1 VSRYRYGPWR
11 GGGDP
16 LEPPYDVAAA
26 VDRLGER
33 VLAGQSPREAMRELM
48 RGGLT
53 DRRGLD
59 ALREQVR
66 RRRDELRRG
75 DLSGI
80 LQQAQT
86 LLDEALATER
96 AALAADPH
104 DAARDRE
111 ATLDRLPDSLPQAVR
126 ELADYDWT
134 SPQARELYE
143 QIRAMVREEVLR
155 QQVRGRPTGSAS
167 GTASGGASDASSTA
181 ASTAAAMKDLLADL
195 NALLAA
201 HARGEDTTEQFEQF
215 MQRHGEAFPE
225 GPRSTDELIDLLA
238 RRAAAAERL
247 LRSLDP
253 EQREALRDLIAQAL
267 ADDLDLAAQ
276 LSALRDNLR
285 TLRPGLDWS
294 SRQRMAGGEPLGY
307 TEATDA
313 LDELARL
320 DDLLDQLGQRYPGAT
335 LDDIDV
341 EALADVLGPAAVT
354 DVEALRRLE
363 RELADQGWVTGTRQD
378 LQLSAKAVRRLGQT
392 ALRRVLDQIRAGRG
406 GPHEQHRA
414 GAAGEPT
421 GAWRGWEFGD
431 EQPLDVVRTVQ
442 QALVRTAAEPRQ
454 AGAVGLEVSDFA
466 VLETEARTS
475 AAVALLVDLSFSM
488 VSEGRWGPMKQT
500 ALALQHLVSTRF
512 RQDALEIIGFDRWA
526 RPLGAVDLAAVEPSY
541 VPGTNLQ
548 HALLLAHRFL
558 RRHPNAQPI
567 VVVVTDGEPTAH
579 LDSDGEA
586 VFSWPPMAE
595 TVRRTVAEV
604 DDLTRLGAVLTI
616 VMLGEDAGLERFVR
630 AIARRNGGRVLTPS
644 LDRLGEYVV
653 ADYLHARRGRR

>member
-1 VSRYRYGPWR
+1 MSRYRYGPWR

-16 LEPPYDVAAA
+16 LEPPYDVADA
-26 VDRLGER
+26 VDRVGER
-33 VLAGQSPREAMRELM
+33 VLAGQSPREAMRDLM
-48 RGGLT
+48 RHGMA

-59 ALREQVR
+59 ALREQLR

-80 LQQAQT
+80 LQQAQA
-86 LLDEALATER
+86 LLEEALATER
-96 AALAADPH
+96 TALADHPGP
-104 DAARDRE
+104 DARDRE
-111 ATLDRLPDSLPQAVR
+111 AALDRLPDSLPQAVR
-126 ELADYDWT
+126 DLADYDWA
-134 SPQARELYE
+134 SPRARELYE
-143 QIRAMVREEVLR
+143 QIRSMVREDVLR
-155 QQVRGRPTGSAS
+155 QQLRGP
-167 GTASGGASDASSTA
+167 ASSSDT
-181 ASTAAAMKDLLADL
+181 SSLKDLLADL

-201 HARGEDTTEQFEQF
+201 HARGEDTTEQFQAF
-215 MQRHGEAFPE
+215 MRQHGEAFPE

-238 RRAAAAERL
+238 QRAAAAERL

-253 EQREALRDLIAQAL
+253 EQREALRDLIAQAM

-276 LSALRDNLR
+276 LSQLRDNLR
-285 TLRPGLDWS
+285 TLRPGMDWS
-294 SRQRMAGGEPLGY
+294 SRQQMRGGEPLGY
-307 TEATDA
+307 VEATDA

-320 DDLLDQLGQRYPGAT
+320 DDLMDQLGQQYPGAT

-341 EALADVLGPAAVT
+341 EALAEVLGPSAAT

-378 LQLSAKAVRRLGQT
+378 LQLTAKAVRRLGQS
-392 ALRRVLDQIRAGRG
+392 ALRRVLDQIRTGRG

-414 GAAGEPT
+414 GSAGEPT

-431 EQPLDVVRTVQ
+431 EEPLDVVRTVQ
-442 QALVRTAAEPRQ
+442 QALVRAAAEPRDG
-454 AGAVGLEVSDFA
+454 GAVALEVADFA
-466 VLETEARTS
+466 VVETEARTS

-488 VSEGRWGPMKQT
+488 VAEGRWGPMKQT
-500 ALALQHLVSTRF
+500 ALALAHLVSTRF
-512 RQDALEIIGFDRWA
+512 RQDALEVIGFDRWA

-541 VPGTNLQ
+541 VQGTNLQ

-558 RRHPNAQPI
+558 RRHPTAQPV

-579 LDSDGEA
+579 LDDSGEA
-586 VFSWPPMAE
+586 LFSWPPSAE

-604 DDLTRLGAVLTI
+604 DDLTRLGAVLTV
-616 VMLGEDAGLERFVR
+616 VMLGEDPGLERFVR
-630 AIARRNGGRVLTPS
+630 AIARRNGGRVLSPS
-644 LDRLGEYVV
+644 VERLGEYVV